1 VVSGELVSLE
11 QQEQDVRR
19 DVERAAGKKEWVEEF
34 RGWVETLGGFLE
46 EKVSRTVR
54 SSKMTCQS

>member
-1 VVSGELVSLE
+1 MSLE

-46 EKVSRTVR
+46 EKVSPTVR
-54 SSKMTCQS
+54 SSKMTCRS